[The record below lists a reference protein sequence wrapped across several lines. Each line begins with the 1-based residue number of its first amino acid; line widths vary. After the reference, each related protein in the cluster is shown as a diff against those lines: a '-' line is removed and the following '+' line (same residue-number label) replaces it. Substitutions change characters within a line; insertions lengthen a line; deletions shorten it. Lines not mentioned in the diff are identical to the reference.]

1 MRRRTADP
9 AAAPR
14 RHEGALVLELTMATV
29 SGTDAG
35 ATAGMLMADA
45 PSEPGAVLRVGRDT
59 SVCRLV
65 TPEDW
70 LFVSRV
76 HLEFRCGADGGW
88 QLTWVRGSQPD
99 PSAEVRLV
107 IGEHAQPVAYGGTV
121 PLPRGGSGEVVVRDR
136 TGPRSVNVG
145 FYHET

>member
-1 MRRRTADP
+1 M
-9 AAAPR
+9 
-14 RHEGALVLELTMATV
+14 LELTMASV
-29 SGTDAG
+29 SGTEEG

-45 PSEPGAVLRVGRDT
+45 PSDPGAVLRVGRDK

-76 HLEFRCGADGGW
+76 HLEFLCGPEGTW
-88 QLTWVRGSQPD
+88 QVSWLRGSQD
-99 PSAEVRLV
+99 EPSSEVRLV
-107 IGEHAQPVAYGGTV
+107 VGEYAQQIAYGGTV
-121 PLPRGGSGEVVVRDR
+121 PLPRGGSGEIIVLDR

-145 FYHET
+145 FYHEM